1 MQVVY
6 IVIEITATIDVG
18 LLCPYENVETY
29 MKLLTQKHKITK
41 QKPYDA
47 P

>member
-6 IVIEITATIDVG
+6 NVIEITTTIDVG

-29 MKLLTQKHKITK
+29 IHENFNSETQNNRTK
-41 QKPYDA
+41 A

>member
-1 MQVVY
+1 MQVEY

-29 MKLLTQKHKITK
+29 MKLLTQKHRITE
-41 QKPYDA
+41 QKPHDA